1 LRLHGVPLCWE
12 SVISEYAENAV
23 FVDRMV
29 SGPYRSWNHRH
40 EFRAVTGGTE
50 MRDRVEYELPFGLLG
65 RAAHSLVRRQL
76 REIFDF
82 RAAAIG
88 RMLEDGS

>member
-1 LRLHGVPLCWE
+1 MPLRWE
-12 SVISEYAENAV
+12 SVISEYAENTA
-23 FVDRMV
+23 FADRMV
-29 SGPYRSWNHRH
+29 SGPYRSWYHRH
-40 EFRAVTGGTE
+40 EFSAVPGGTE

-82 RAAAIG
+82 RAGAID
-88 RMLEDGS
+88 RMLEAAS

>member
-1 LRLHGVPLCWE
+1 VPLRWE
-12 SVISEYAENAV
+12 SVVSEYAENAV
-23 FVDRMV
+23 FADRMV
-29 SGPYRSWNHRH
+29 LGPYHHWHHRH
-40 EFRAVTGGTE
+40 ELRAVPGGTE

-88 RMLEDGS
+88 RMLGAWA